1 MNATPSSRS
10 ARDLLSAIFAPYR
23 TAWGTVTASS
33 DVRKLALLTGINALG
48 NGLFA
53 TVNIIYYT
61 QVLGFSVGFVSTAL
75 FVATVLAIA
84 GDLVSG
90 KVSDRLSPR
99 PVFLAG
105 LVLSAIATALL
116 LIVAGNFS
124 FLITLCLISLGQGLC
139 MSSNTSLIRRLARD
153 NPALTRASLRSLLTV
168 GLALG
173 AVIAGGILAVGTTA
187 AFQVAIGIDIAT
199 FVIAALLLAA
209 VNVPK
214 APRGAP
220 GRPSPV
226 LPDARFT
233 VFSLANGLIGI
244 YLHAMSF
251 VVPLWMVRHHPDL
264 LWVAGA
270 LVAVNSLLT
279 ATLQVPASSG
289 ITSIPVATRR
299 LVFGAF
305 FVASS
310 YLFFVSGWSDQVWLV
325 VIAVLVFLVA
335 HTVGE
340 VFYTAGSMELL
351 FRMAPEHLQGQYGAF
366 YGISNGLMASV
377 APAVLGF
384 AIASSHGWG
393 WWVLAGL
400 TVVLAL
406 IIRISAT
413 PPRATSHS

>member
-1 MNATPSSRS
+1 MGTTQTSRS
-10 ARDLLSAIFAPYR
+10 ALRILAAILAPYR
-23 TAWGTVTASS
+23 TAWGTVTASA

-75 FVATVLAIA
+75 FIATVLAIA

-90 KVSDRLSPR
+90 KASDRLSPK
-99 PVFLAG
+99 PVFLTG

-116 LIVAGNFS
+116 LVVAGNIS
-124 FLITLCLISLGQGLC
+124 FIITLCLISLGQGLC

-153 NPALTRASLRSLLTV
+153 NPALTRASLRSLLTI
-168 GLALG
+168 GLSLG

-187 AFQVAIGIDIAT
+187 AFQVAIGINIAT
-199 FVIAALLLAA
+199 FVVAALLLAA
-209 VNVPK
+209 VDVPE
-214 APRGAP
+214 APHGAS
-220 GRPSPV
+220 GRPNPV

-233 VFSLANGLIGI
+233 IFSLANGIIGI
-244 YLHAMSF
+244 YMHAMSF
-251 VVPLWMVRHHPDL
+251 ALPLWMVRHHPDL

-279 ATLQVPASSG
+279 AALQVPASSG
-289 ITSIPVATRR
+289 ITSAPVAARR
-299 LVFGAF
+299 LVIGAV
-305 FVASS
+305 FVAAS
-310 YLFFVSGWSDQVWLV
+310 YLFFVSGWSETAWVL
-325 VIAVLVFLVA
+325 VIAVLVFLIA
-335 HTVGE
+335 HTMGE

-377 APAVLGF
+377 APAALGF
-384 AIASSHGWG
+384 AIASAHGWG
-393 WWVLAGL
+393 WWALAGL

-406 IIRISAT
+406 VIRRESQGIDA
-413 PPRATSHS
+413 